1 VAQKLFLF
9 DCDETLWTSI
19 GRDYVSSHNS
29 RFSRVDKDSVV
40 RGDGVQFMLRSGVRE
55 AFSVINS
62 REHIIGVVSDN
73 LPEPVFEV
81 LELLELDVHVS
92 QDATLVTLWEGY
104 CPKDAMV
111 TDILGNLAR
120 KGVTPNETY
129 WFDDKDYTDKAANIG
144 VNFTLITDNADIL
157 ALTSSKLD

>member
-1 VAQKLFLF
+1 
-9 DCDETLWTSI
+9 
-19 GRDYVSSHNS
+19 
-29 RFSRVDKDSVV
+29 
-40 RGDGVQFMLRSGVRE
+40 
-55 AFSVINS
+55 
-62 REHIIGVVSDN
+62 
-73 LPEPVFEV
+73 
-81 LELLELDVHVS
+81 
-92 QDATLVTLWEGY
+92 
-104 CPKDAMV
+104 MV